1 MNPSNSGPRYN
12 HQTDETTNMV
22 LADGPIRNYEEELVV
37 QMVTVDKAK
46 ERYEKAKAKVDWIK
60 EQVAK
65 SDVELQQLL
74 HDWTAQLQEIEK
86 NVDTTLKYAQDK
98 ATAKIAE
105 MEEH

>member
-1 MNPSNSGPRYN
+1 MVALPPPTPKPLEASTQTGPPSSCEMKDIYT
-12 HQTDETTNMV
+12 QTDETANTV
-22 LADGPIRNYEEELVV
+22 STEGPIHKYEEELVV

-74 HDWTAQLQEIEK
+74 HNRTA
-86 NVDTTLKYAQDK
+86 
-98 ATAKIAE
+98 
-105 MEEH
+105 